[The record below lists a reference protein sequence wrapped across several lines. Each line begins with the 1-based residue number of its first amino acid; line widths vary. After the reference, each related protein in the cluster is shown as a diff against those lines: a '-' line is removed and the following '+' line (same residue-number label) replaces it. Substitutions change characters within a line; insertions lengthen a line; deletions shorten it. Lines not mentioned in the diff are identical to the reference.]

1 MNTPRFSEPG
11 RVFFVQLGFVLSSL
25 GFHNAVLYS
34 PISPVMDDEA
44 IYKQGFDLRCSG
56 SYAEARQILTRLLSK
71 NPTHV
76 GARHQIALIQGFEG
90 DFDGSLAALDEL
102 CRQNPQ
108 DIDVRYD
115 LAMTQ
120 MMLGMYEE
128 ACSNLK
134 RILAV
139 APAHDKAAQQ
149 VIYC

>member
-1 MNTPRFSEPG
+1 
-11 RVFFVQLGFVLSSL
+11 
-25 GFHNAVLYS
+25 
-34 PISPVMDDEA
+34 MDIEA
-44 IYKQGFDLRCSG
+44 LFKQGFDLRCSG
-56 SYAEARQILTRLLSK
+56 NYAEAQQILQRVLSV
-71 NPTHV
+71 NPNHL
-76 GARHQIALIQGFEG
+76 GARHQVALIQGFEG
-90 DFDGSLAALDEL
+90 DFDGSLASLDAL
-102 CRQNPQ
+102 CRQHPE

-128 ACSNLK
+128 ACANLK